1 MPLRNTLVRLAL
13 SLAALILCPQPAD
26 AQQPPPSAWSIG
38 GTVGFGYAGGEGA
51 SVMRLPWLLGLSLQR
66 RIGDRPWWVGI
77 EAIRLRARPTSAGMD
92 TLRAGAPGD
101 LTHAPGHL
109 NDVQTGHYDTGIVE
123 GLVRYDVPSQGVLA
137 KYALAG
143 LGLATTTGF
152 LCNSSECAAGDGD
165 VDLSHGWYGEFRKA
179 MMIGG
184 GVSLRLADV
193 SPQVAVPVMLYGEVR
208 LVNVGTRHGGM
219 FVTPVLIGVS
229 IWSTR

>member
-26 AQQPPPSAWSIG
+26 AQQPPPSAWSVG

-51 SVMRLPWLLGLSLQR
+51 SVMRLPWLLGGSLQR

-152 LCNSSECAAGDGD
+152 LCNSSECAAGACRCIPSSRRSRDAVRRGAIGECQHAPRWD
-165 VDLSHGWYGEFRKA
+165 VRDAGVDRRVDLE
-179 MMIGG
+179 
-184 GVSLRLADV
+184 LALIDT
-193 SPQVAVPVMLYGEVR
+193 VAQLTSAP
-208 LVNVGTRHGGM
+208 
-219 FVTPVLIGVS
+219 
-229 IWSTR
+229 

>member
-1 MPLRNTLVRLAL
+1 MPLRNTLVRVAL
-13 SLAALILCPQPAD
+13 SLAALILCPQPAV
-26 AQQPPPSAWSIG
+26 AQQPPPSALSVG

-51 SVMRLPWLLGLSLQR
+51 SVMRRLPWLLSLSLQR

-92 TLRAGAPGD
+92 TLRA
-101 LTHAPGHL
+101 HAPDYL
-109 NDVQTGHYDTGIVE
+109 NDVQAGHYDTGIVE

-152 LCNSSECAAGDGD
+152 VCNSSECAVGDAA
-165 VDLSHGWYGEFRKA
+165 LAPAYHTEFHGA

-208 LVNVGTRHGGM
+208 LVNVSTRHGGM

-229 IWSTR
+229 IWAP

>member
-1 MPLRNTLVRLAL
+1 MQLPLRNTLVRLAL

-26 AQQPPPSAWSIG
+26 AQQPPPSAWSVG

-51 SVMRLPWLLGLSLQR
+51 SVMRLPWLLGGSLQR
-66 RIGDRPWWVGI
+66 RIGDSPWWVGI

-92 TLRAGAPGD
+92 TIRAGAP
-101 LTHAPGHL
+101 HL
-109 NDVQTGHYDTGIVE
+109 NDPQAGHYDTGIVE

-152 LCNSSECAAGDGD
+152 LCNSSECVAGDAA
-165 VDLSHGWYGEFRKA
+165 LTGWYGEFQRA

-193 SPQVAVPVMLYGEVR
+193 SAHAVMLYGEVR
-208 LVNVGTRHGGM
+208 LVNVSTRHGGM

-229 IWSTR
+229 IWAP

>member
-1 MPLRNTLVRLAL
+1 MPSRNTLVRLAL

-26 AQQPPPSAWSIG
+26 AQQPPPNAWSIG
-38 GTVGFGYAGGEGA
+38 GAVGFGYAGGEGA
-51 SVMRLPWLLGLSLQR
+51 SVMQLPWLLGLSLQR
-66 RIGDRPWWVGI
+66 RIGYSPWWVGI

-92 TLRAGAPGD
+92 TLRAHEP
-101 LTHAPGHL
+101 HL
-109 NDVQTGHYDTGIVE
+109 NDVQAGHYDTGIVE

-143 LGLATTTGF
+143 LGLATMTGF
-152 LCNSSECAAGDGD
+152 LCNSSECVGADS
-165 VDLSHGWYGEFRKA
+165 DLTGWYDEFRGA

-184 GVSLRLADV
+184 GVSLRLADL
-193 SPQVAVPVMLYGEVR
+193 SPHAVILYGEAR
-208 LVNVGTRHGGM
+208 LVNVSTRHGGM

>member
-1 MPLRNTLVRLAL
+1 MPLRNTLVPLAL

-26 AQQPPPSAWSIG
+26 AQQPPPSAWSVG
-38 GTVGFGYAGGEGA
+38 GTVGFGYAGGDGA
-51 SVMRLPWLLGLSLQR
+51 SVMRLPWLLSLSLQR

-92 TLRAGAPGD
+92 TLRAHTPSY
-101 LTHAPGHL
+101 L
-109 NDVQTGHYDTGIVE
+109 NDVQAGHYDTGIVE

-152 LCNSSECAAGDGD
+152 LCNSSECAAGDA
-165 VDLSHGWYGEFRKA
+165 DLTGWYAEFRSA

-193 SPQVAVPVMLYGEVR
+193 SPHAVMLYGEAR
-208 LVNVGTRHGGM
+208 LVNVSTRHGGM

-229 IWSTR
+229 IW

>member
-51 SVMRLPWLLGLSLQR
+51 TVMRLPWLLGLSLQR

-92 TLRAGAPGD
+92 TLRA
-101 LTHAPGHL
+101 HAPSYL
-109 NDVQTGHYDTGIVE
+109 NDVQAGHYDTGIVE

-143 LGLATTTGF
+143 LGLTTTTGF
-152 LCNSSECAAGDGD
+152 LCNSSECVGADS
-165 VDLSHGWYGEFRKA
+165 DLTGWYGEFRRA

-208 LVNVGTRHGGM
+208 LVNVSTRHGGM

>member
-26 AQQPPPSAWSIG
+26 AQQPPPSAWSVG
-38 GTVGFGYAGGEGA
+38 GAVGFGYAGGEGA
-51 SVMRLPWLLGLSLQR
+51 SVMRLPWLLSGSLQR
-66 RIGDRPWWVGI
+66 RIGHRPWWVGI
-77 EAIRLRARPTSAGMD
+77 EGIRLRARPTSAGMD
-92 TLRAGAPGD
+92 TLRA
-101 LTHAPGHL
+101 HAPSYL
-109 NDVQTGHYDTGIVE
+109 TDVRFGGRAEGVQAGHYDTGILE

-143 LGLATTTGF
+143 LGFAQTTGF
-152 LCNSSECAAGDGD
+152 VCNSSECAVGDAA
-165 VDLSHGWYGEFRKA
+165 LAPCYHCEFHGA

-208 LVNVGTRHGGM
+208 LVNVSTRHGGM

-229 IWSTR
+229 IW

>member
-13 SLAALILCPQPAD
+13 SLAALILCSQPAD
-26 AQQPPPSAWSIG
+26 AQQPPPSAWSVG

-51 SVMRLPWLLGLSLQR
+51 SVMRLPWLVSLSLQR

-77 EAIRLRARPTSAGMD
+77 EGIRLRARPTSAGMD
-92 TLRAGAPGD
+92 TLRA
-101 LTHAPGHL
+101 HAPDYL
-109 NDVQTGHYDTGIVE
+109 NDVQAGHYDTDILE

-143 LGLATTTGF
+143 LGFATTTGF
-152 LCNSSECAAGDGD
+152 LCNSSECAAAETA
-165 VDLSHGWYGEFRKA
+165 LAPAYHAEFQRA

-208 LVNVGTRHGGM
+208 LVNVSTRHGGM

-229 IWSTR
+229 IWTP

>member
-1 MPLRNTLVRLAL
+1 LRNTLVRLAL

-26 AQQPPPSAWSIG
+26 AQQPPPSAWSVG

-51 SVMRLPWLLGLSLQR
+51 SVMRRLPWSLSLSLQR

-92 TLRAGAPGD
+92 TLRAHEP
-101 LTHAPGHL
+101 HL
-109 NDVQTGHYDTGIVE
+109 NDVQAGHYDTGIVE
-123 GLVRYDVPSQGVLA
+123 GFVRYDVPSQGALA

-152 LCNSSECAAGDGD
+152 LCNSSECVGADS
-165 VDLSHGWYGEFRKA
+165 DLTGWYGEFRRT

-184 GVSLRLADV
+184 GVSLRLADL
-193 SPQVAVPVMLYGEVR
+193 SPHAVMLYGEVR
-208 LVNVGTRHGGM
+208 LVNVSTRHGGM

-229 IWSTR
+229 IW

>member
-92 TLRAGAPGD
+92 TLRAGFSPAD
-101 LTHAPGHL
+101 L
-109 NDVQTGHYDTGIVE
+109 NDVQAAHYDTGIVE

-143 LGLATTTGF
+143 LGLTTTTGF
-152 LCNSSECAAGDGD
+152 LCNSRECLAGDADPG
-165 VDLSHGWYGEFRKA
+165 YYAEFRKA

-208 LVNVGTRHGGM
+208 LVNVSTRHGGM